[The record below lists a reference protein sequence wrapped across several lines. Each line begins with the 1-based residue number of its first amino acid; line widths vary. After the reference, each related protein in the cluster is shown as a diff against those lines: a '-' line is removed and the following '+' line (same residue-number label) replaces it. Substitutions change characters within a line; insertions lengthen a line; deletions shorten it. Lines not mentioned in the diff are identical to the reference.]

1 MEWLN
6 APTATVVAA
15 IIAATIALAA
25 SVISLAGVLISA
37 GIAKRN
43 GMITA
48 RTAQQVKHADFR
60 QNWINKLR
68 DEMATFQAKAFVNVN
83 EASRSVEVGEA
94 MLKILML
101 IDRKDPHYGE
111 LKQLLYGVMNYAKE
125 RDLRVQNPQG
135 GDLPT
140 LPDNPLTADHAKF
153 VQVCQDILKN
163 EWEVTKKGLYSLES
177 YFDEAQEIETL
188 GKAGRFRFGRAP
200 KPKPKAAAPD
210 QASVSTTAADDPPTS
225 APTPPPPADPQ

>member
-25 SVISLAGVLISA
+25 SIISLLGVIISA

-43 GMITA
+43 GIITA

-68 DEMATFQAKAFVNVN
+68 DEMATFQAKAFVNV
-83 EASRSVEVGEA
+83 AGAGKSDEVGEA

-101 IDRKDPHYGE
+101 IDRKDPHYEE
-111 LKQLLYGVMNYAKE
+111 LKGLLYDVMNYGKD
-125 RDLRVQNPQG
+125 RDLRIANPHG

-140 LPDNPLTADHAKF
+140 LPENPLTVAHAKF
-153 VQVCQDILKN
+153 VQVCQDILKD
-163 EWEVTKKGLYSLES
+163 EWEVTKRGLYSLES
-177 YFDEAQEIETL
+177 YFDEAQQIETL
-188 GKAGRFRFGRAP
+188 GKMGRMRIGRAP
-200 KPKPKAAAPD
+200 KPKSKP
-210 QASVSTTAADDPPTS
+210 VSTTDADVPPTS
-225 APTPPPPADPQ
+225 WPAPSTPADPL

>member
-25 SVISLAGVLISA
+25 AIISLLGVIISA

-43 GMITA
+43 GIITA

-68 DEMATFQAKAFVNVN
+68 DEMATFQAKAFVNVS
-83 EASRSVEVGEA
+83 EAGKSAEVGEA

-101 IDRKDPHYGE
+101 IDRKDPHYEE
-111 LKQLLYGVMNYAKE
+111 LKQLLYDVMNYAKD
-125 RDLRVQNPQG
+125 RDLRIANPQG

-140 LPDNPLTADHAKF
+140 LPENPLTVAHAKF
-153 VQVCQDILKN
+153 VQVCQDILKD

-177 YFDEAQEIETL
+177 YFDEAQQIETL
-188 GKAGRFRFGRAP
+188 GKMGRMRIGRAP
-200 KPKPKAAAPD
+200 KPKP
-210 QASVSTTAADDPPTS
+210 VSTTADDVPPTS
-225 APTPPPPADPQ
+225 APTPPPPADPR